1 METSFLNLFATGI
14 FVIFVINFITR
25 YFVKN
30 SQKKKLVGNF
40 SKIYYKII
48 LQYNELFDLVQK
60 IKNKGIKI
68 IGLDVEYHRGNKYS
82 GEICLFQITL
92 PNKQTYIIDMISID
106 KNLETTRLIK
116 EIFENES
123 IEKVMHA
130 CDNDLEWI
138 YDQLKIITVNIFDTL
153 EADQMIESN
162 KSTPGLS
169 DLLNKYK
176 IFQMDKHHKKVLQKS
191 DWKTR
196 PLSIE
201 QLDYAAQDSYYLI
214 DLRNLMVAKLG
225 EKLKTYENNIRSK
238 LKEKFKKSY
247 SERLESKANN
257 YYVSNM
263 VKMNPF
269 MNEISKSVFQEI
281 YKFND
286 NLAREK
292 DINPDALLKLKFM
305 HKISIRLPEN
315 ISGLKDL
322 FDREKVKFIDDF
334 SIIITII
341 EKIKAEKVNSLH
353 EEEVKKIDK
362 SDNCIYKPKRDI
374 NFIIKH
380 FACKGLAYEN
390 HIMLDPEGKVL
401 CYCDSKKM
409 TWYIERN
416 LAKIVNNDPPTFQLN
431 FTPKGRDS
439 IGEECINQFYK
450 KNCCIVCEKED
461 NYLRF
466 NVVPSLYKQFFPD
479 SLRNRGAHD
488 IVLLC
493 FFCMEKANRHYDSMK
508 RNISVKYSIPLI
520 IHQTPLKDTKKI
532 SKVISTARSII
543 KSSEMPIERK
553 NLMKREVI
561 NFIKDKEN
569 LQNYPI
575 FFNSVFKNNQV
586 PDSEEGLS
594 NEILNSIKDFDKDNL
609 FNDKER
615 KNFHGKYVVEKVTD
629 FREFINSWRDLFLE
643 IMKPKIIP
651 PNWEEDYFY
660 KNFIN
665 NSEKNLKR
673 SELK

>member
-1 METSFLNLFATGI
+1 
-14 FVIFVINFITR
+14 
-25 YFVKN
+25 
-30 SQKKKLVGNF
+30 
-40 SKIYYKII
+40 
-48 LQYNELFDLVQK
+48 
-60 IKNKGIKI
+60 
-68 IGLDVEYHRGNKYS
+68 
-82 GEICLFQITL
+82 
-92 PNKQTYIIDMISID
+92 MISID
-106 KNLETTRLIK
+106 KSLETTRLIK
-116 EIFENES
+116 EIFENEE

-138 YDQLKIITVNIFDTL
+138 YDQLKVMTVNLFDTL

-176 IFQMDKHHKKVLQKS
+176 IFQMDKNHKKALQKS
-191 DWKTR
+191 NWKNR
-196 PLSIE
+196 PLSKE

-225 EKLKTYENNIRSK
+225 DRFKTYKLNMISK
-238 LKEKFKKSY
+238 LKEKFKKSS
-247 SERLESKANN
+247 SEILESKAIN

-269 MNEISKSVFQEI
+269 MNEISKSVFQEL

-286 NLAREK
+286 TLAREK
-292 DINPDALLKLKFM
+292 DINPDALLKVKFM
-305 HKISIRLPEN
+305 HKISIKLPEN
-315 ISGLKDL
+315 ISRLKEL
-322 FDREKVKFIDDF
+322 FDSEKVKFVDDF
-334 SIIITII
+334 SMIISII
-341 EKIKAEKVNSLH
+341 EKIKAEKVNSLP
-353 EEEVKKIDK
+353 EEEVKKIDNAVN
-362 SDNCIYKPKRDI
+362 SISKPKRDI
-374 NFIIKH
+374 DMIIKH
-380 FACKGLAYEN
+380 FACKGPAYEN

-409 TWYIERN
+409 IWYIERN
-416 LAKIVNNDPPTFQLN
+416 LARIVSNDPPTFQLN
-431 FTPKGRDS
+431 FTPQGRDS

-493 FFCMEKANRHYDSMK
+493 FFCMEKANRHYDLMK
-508 RNISVKYSIPLI
+508 RKISAIYNVPLI
-520 IHQTPLKDTKKI
+520 IHDTPLKDTRKI

-553 NLMKREVI
+553 NYLKREVVD
-561 NFIKDKEN
+561 FIKDKQN
-569 LQNYPI
+569 LENYPI
-575 FFNSVFKNNQV
+575 FFTNIFKNYQV
-586 PDSEEGLS
+586 PDNEEGLS
-594 NEILNSIKDFDKDNL
+594 NEILNDIKDFDKDNL

-629 FREFINSWRDLFLE
+629 FREFINSWRDLFLD

-651 PNWEEDYFY
+651 PNWKEDFFY

-665 NSEKNLKR
+665 NSEKKLKR